1 MFNKECKIGDA
12 GLTLSFS
19 EVKDQETHKGTTMQS
34 DYSAQVT
41 AVREQ
46 DTTRLAI
53 STFLNW
59 YEHQPR
65 TSQHATP
72 ISSNPR
78 TNKPPMAL

>member
-41 AVREQ
+41 AVRGQ
-46 DTTRLAI
+46 DHDKTSHFHLFNR
-53 STFLNW
+53 
-59 YEHQPR
+59 YEHQAQ
-65 TSQHATP
+65 TSQHTTP
-72 ISSNPR
+72 IASNPR